1 MKSWA
6 MPRLSVVG
14 AALGLAG
21 LLGGCT
27 SLSGLSGSSSY
38 ACKAP
43 DGITCQSVSGT
54 YANTQP
60 GPRAGARVP
69 AAELADAPSG
79 APQPSR
85 VLTATIGS
93 ANTPLRSP
101 PRILRLWF
109 KPWEDADQD
118 LYDQGYVYVQVDSG
132 RWQVEHARRAIRE
145 SYAPIKTPSGS
156 RAASAP
162 ASPTGSREPTPGL
175 QRPALPDLPVMPRV
189 PAVPAEP
196 NE

>member
-1 MKSWA
+1 MKTLA
-6 MPRLSVVG
+6 LRRLSVVS
-14 AALGLAG
+14 AALGLAA

-43 DGITCQSVSGT
+43 DGVTCQSVSGT

-60 GPRAGARVP
+60 GRRAEARVP
-69 AAELADAPSG
+69 AAELAEAPSG
-79 APQPSR
+79 APLPSR
-85 VLTATIGS
+85 VPTATSGS
-93 ANTPLRSP
+93 ASTPLRSP

-118 LYDQGYVYVQVDSG
+118 LYDQGYVYVQVDGG
-132 RWQVEHARRAIRE
+132 RWLVEHARRAIRE
-145 SYAPIKTPSGS
+145 SYAPIKAPSGS

-162 ASPTGSREPTPGL
+162 AGPTSSGGPTPGL
-175 QRPALPDLPVMPRV
+175 QRPVLPDLPVMPRA
-189 PAVPAEP
+189 PTTPAEP
-196 NE
+196 ND